1 MQDSRVVRAVS
12 DVSGEAIV
20 EAEVR
25 MTARSVVQLAVESL
39 LQAFRGLEM
48 R

>member
-1 MQDSRVVRAVS
+1 MVRAVS

-25 MTARSVVQLAVESL
+25 MTAWSVVQMAAESL
-39 LQAFRGLEM
+39 LQVFRGLEM